1 MAGKPQTLATTSA
14 FEILGPVMVGPSSSH
29 TAGALR
35 CAQVAASLLEG
46 CITKVTFGLWNSFA
60 HTYRGH
66 GTDRALVAGIL
77 GLDTDDEN
85 IKQAFDLARE
95 QGLDYHFD
103 IKGDDASIH
112 PNTVDIDMIDDT
124 GATAQVRG
132 ESLGGGKMRISRING
147 VGVDISGMYSTLFVA
162 HQDVP
167 GVLAALTNLLAY
179 AHVNIAFCR
188 TYRTEVGGQAYSVY
202 ETDDAP
208 DDTVV
213 PMLRKLD
220 NVDYATFIELPGSAS
235 SLSPGVSAKEIFDDG
250 EQLLDACGELGLN
263 IGAVM
268 AVREACLT
276 GEAHA
281 IAAMRRV
288 LDVMRE
294 ETTAPIANPQ
304 RSLGGLIGG
313 EAKLVDA
320 TRRNDL
326 SASLMGPVQTD
337 AVARAMAVL
346 ERSAT
351 MGVIVA
357 APTAGSAGVVP
368 GCVLALADHLQLDDE
383 QVMDALYCAAA
394 IGLNLTTSACSG
406 VPPSIWTS
414 AAAAMAAA
422 LPTSAWHPPS
432 APATQALDASSI
444 ALSNLLGLVCD
455 PVGGLVEVPCQN
467 RNAIGVAAAF
477 SSAQL
482 ALAGIK
488 SLVPF
493 DQMAHVMLSVGH
505 ALPAT
510 LRETAKGGIAQAPAA
525 LSACEKCGICG

>member
-46 CITKVTFGLWNSFA
+46 RITKVTFGLWNSFA

-95 QGLDYHFD
+95 QGLEYHFD

-112 PNTVDIDMIDDT
+112 PNTVDIDMVDDT
-124 GATAQVRG
+124 GVTAQVRG

-188 TYRTEVGGQAYSVY
+188 TYRTEVGGQAYSVF
-202 ETDDAP
+202 ETDGTP

-250 EQLLDACGELGLN
+250 EQLLDACAELGIN

-268 AVREACLT
+268 AVREARLT

-281 IAAMRRV
+281 VAAMRRV

-294 ETTAPIANPQ
+294 ETAAPIANPQ

-313 EAKLVDA
+313 EAKLVEA

-326 SASLMGPVQTD
+326 STSLMGTVQTD

-346 ERSAT
+346 ER
-351 MGVIVA
+351 
-357 APTAGSAGVVP
+357 
-368 GCVLALADHLQLDDE
+368 
-383 QVMDALYCAAA
+383 
-394 IGLNLTTSACSG
+394 
-406 VPPSIWTS
+406 PPRW
-414 AAAAMAAA
+414 A
-422 LPTSAWHPPS
+422 
-432 APATQALDASSI
+432 
-444 ALSNLLGLVCD
+444 
-455 PVGGLVEVPCQN
+455 
-467 RNAIGVAAAF
+467 
-477 SSAQL
+477 
-482 ALAGIK
+482 
-488 SLVPF
+488 
-493 DQMAHVMLSVGH
+493 
-505 ALPAT
+505 
-510 LRETAKGGIAQAPAA
+510 
-525 LSACEKCGICG
+525 

>member
-46 CITKVTFGLWNSFA
+46 RITKVTFGLWNSFA

-85 IKQAFDLARE
+85 IKQAFDLAHE
-95 QGLDYHFD
+95 QGLDFHFD
-103 IKGDDASIH
+103 IKGDDAPSTPTPSTSTWSTTRAH
-112 PNTVDIDMIDDT
+112 GT
-124 GATAQVRG
+124 GPRR
-132 ESLGGGKMRISRING
+132 ELGGGKMRISRING

-188 TYRTEVGGQAYSVY
+188 TYRTEVGGQAYSVF
-202 ETDDAP
+202 ETDGAP

-250 EQLLDACGELGLN
+250 EQMLDACAELGLN

-268 AVREACLT
+268 AVREARLT

-313 EAKLVDA
+313 EAKLVNA
-320 TRRNDL
+320 TCRNDL

-394 IGLNLTTSACSG
+394 IGLNLTTSACVAGAEGGCQAEVGS
-406 VPPSIWTS
+406 
-414 AAAAMAAA
+414 AAAMAAA
-422 LPTSAWHPPS
+422 ALVQMMGGTPE
-432 APATQALDASSI
+432 QALDASSI

-525 LSACEKCGICG
+525 LSACAKCGICG

>member
-46 CITKVTFGLWNSFA
+46 RITKVTFGLWNSFA

-95 QGLDYHFD
+95 QGLEYHFD

-112 PNTVDIDMIDDT
+112 PNTVDIEMVDDT

-188 TYRTEVGGQAYSVY
+188 TYRTEVGGQAYSVF
-202 ETDDAP
+202 ETDGTP
-208 DDTVV
+208 DDTVI
-213 PMLRKLD
+213 PMVRKLN
-220 NVDYATFIELPGSAS
+220 NVGYATFIELPGSAS

-250 EQLLDACGELGLN
+250 EQLLDACKELGLG

-268 AVREACLT
+268 A
-276 GEAHA
+276 
-281 IAAMRRV
+281 
-288 LDVMRE
+288 MRE

-320 TRRNDL
+320 TGRNDL
-326 SASLMGPVQTD
+326 SSSLMGTVQTD

-394 IGLNLTTSACSG
+394 IGLNLTTSACVAGAEGGCQAEVGS
-406 VPPSIWTS
+406 
-414 AAAAMAAA
+414 AAAMAAA
-422 LPTSAWHPPS
+422 ALVQILGGTPE
-432 APATQALDASSI
+432 QALDASSI

-482 ALAGIK
+482 ALAGIR

-525 LSACEKCGICG
+525 LSACAKCGICG